1 MPKRSY
7 IAYIGL
13 LCLLVAIAAGC
24 SQPQKKP
31 LDNTQDAINAINSD
45 PALMAKAMSA
55 PETRDSMIQ
64 IMTSDQMQTAMVE
77 MMKNPEMQK
86 NMTQM
91 MSRPEMREAMAKMM
105 SDPAMR
111 QAMSDM
117 MQDPAM
123 REKYPD
129 MMKDPHHNQ
138 GMMKPGNQP
147 TSQ

>member
-13 LCLLVAIAAGC
+13 LCFIVAIATGC

-31 LDNTQDAINAINSD
+31 MDNTQDAINTINSD
-45 PALMAKAMSA
+45 PALMTRAMSA
-55 PETRDSMIQ
+55 PETRESMIQ
-64 IMTSDQMQTAMVE
+64 IMASDQMQDAMVE
-77 MMKNPEMQK
+77 MMKNPDMQK
-86 NMTQM
+86 SMVRM

-111 QAMSDM
+111 QAMNDM
-117 MQDPAM
+117 MRDPAM

-138 GMMKPGNQP
+138 GGMMPGNQQS
-147 TSQ
+147 SQ